1 MAQQPSTPPD
11 FDTRPQAIEH
21 WVSVLPRGSVGK
33 TAELISKALQNIDSQ
48 KLKASDRFQALELLR
63 ASVYYATSNMNKH
76 IDTVAYPLPDKIIR
90 IASACQSIIDHMA
103 QGYMKVFHDLQKQ
116 NSLLVDKKMLT
127 TAIHRSIIFIEHS
140 LLITYEVY
148 SAFYHD
154 YWEQLH
160 ELYQYAELHKLEDVT
175 VHDTGVQAK
184 QKSSIADEY
193 LRTLL
198 LYLAEPY
205 HLRPGEIN
213 EVHHHLKVW
222 AGLCHLEKMNPDVE
236 QTEIALPVVELDSDR
251 PPKLA
256 INGTFS
262 SSIKN
267 CRLLNTE
274 QLIHHLKE
282 QHAQLIKNRP
292 AVNRPPGNNSLSIG
306 LLRRLIESWEHS
318 RQRRFPRQTVNERV
332 NVTIGLH
339 HTHMQLMYEQ
349 HLKITEQDRGSYSGF
364 YQKSAF
370 ESIDI
375 KDVENEHSDV
385 WSTVYTWANRI
396 SPKSEQRTNA
406 NHLFGHNPKS
416 IVDYRVKQDNWT
428 LSNESAEG
436 FGLISPE
443 NLSAKIQ
450 VGEIISVQQKN
461 SSERSVGLVRWMKER
476 GKNKVEMGVM
486 LLAPS
491 AQPVGLIVDDHATGD
506 YVIDRG
512 LLLPLMRILNR
523 PESLLSF
530 SRQYKPGDV
539 LRINQSGIKNTRIKL
554 LKLIADNGTV
564 SHYLF
569 TRIEN
574 SLFNKGHPLSSGQSE
589 SSEPADADCF
599 SDIWQS
605 I

>member
-1 MAQQPSTPPD
+1 MAQQHSTTPD
-11 FDTRPQAIEH
+11 FDARPQAVER
-21 WVSVLPRGSVGK
+21 WVAVLPRGSVGK
-33 TAELISKALQNIDSQ
+33 TAELISRALQDINRQ
-48 KLKASDRFQALELLR
+48 KLKANDRFQALELLCT
-63 ASVYYATSNMNKH
+63 SVHYATSNMNKH
-76 IDTVAYPLPDKIIR
+76 INGVAYPLPDKIIR

-116 NSLLVDKKMLT
+116 NSLLVDKTMLT

-160 ELYQYAELHKLEDVT
+160 ELYQYAELHKLEGIAVD
-175 VHDTGVQAK
+175 DTSVQAK
-184 QKSSIADEY
+184 QKSSIVDEY

-213 EVHHHLKVW
+213 EVHHHLKAW
-222 AGLCHLEKMNPDVE
+222 AGLCHLEKMKANVE

-251 PPKLA
+251 PPKLV
-256 INGTFS
+256 INGNLS
-262 SSIKN
+262 SSLEN

-274 QLIHHLKE
+274 QLIRSLKE
-282 QHAQLIKNRP
+282 QHSQLIKNRS
-292 AVNRPPGNNSLSIG
+292 ALNRQPGNNSLSIG

-318 RQRRFPRQTVNERV
+318 RQRRFPRQTLNERV

-349 HLKITEQDRGSYSGF
+349 HLKTAAQDRGSYSGF

-370 ESIDI
+370 EPSDI

-385 WSTVYTWANRI
+385 WSAVYTWANRI
-396 SPKSEQRTNA
+396 SPKSAQRTNA
-406 NHLFGHNPKS
+406 NQLSGNNPKS

-443 NLSAKIQ
+443 NLSDKIQ

-461 SSERSVGLVRWMKER
+461 SSERSVGLVRWMKAR
-476 GKNKVEMGVM
+476 GKNKVEIGAM

-491 AQPVGLIVDDHATGD
+491 AQPVGLIVDDPATGD

-539 LRINQSGIKNTRIKL
+539 LRINQPGMENTRIKL
-554 LKLIADNGTV
+554 LKLIADNGAI
-564 SHYLF
+564 SQYLF

-574 SLFNKGHPLSSGQSE
+574 SLFNKEHPLASGY
-589 SSEPADADCF
+589 SEPAEQADADCF